1 MSIRAGLQAWKH
13 IAALLIAAAIVLA
26 APYGIAVAVRS
37 AIASIILWNAET
49 AISRTAADASAP
61 PPAISTGAANH
72 DGTERR
78 RMSGSAAATIL
89 KNKRKRR
96 LLRGVLGDCLLV
108 RRGFVLEGHRMRHGD
123 DVVAGIDEVDV
134 TGDTG

>member
-1 MSIRAGLQAWKH
+1 MSIRAGLEAWKH

-61 PPAISTGAANH
+61 PPATSTGPQATT
-72 DGTERR
+72 GP
-78 RMSGSAAATIL
+78 SAAA
-89 KNKRKRR
+89 
-96 LLRGVLGDCLLV
+96 
-108 RRGFVLEGHRMRHGD
+108 
-123 DVVAGIDEVDV
+123 
-134 TGDTG
+134 

>member
-61 PPAISTGAANH
+61 VTAISTGLPATTGPSVAA
-72 DGTERR
+72 
-78 RMSGSAAATIL
+78 
-89 KNKRKRR
+89 
-96 LLRGVLGDCLLV
+96 
-108 RRGFVLEGHRMRHGD
+108 
-123 DVVAGIDEVDV
+123 
-134 TGDTG
+134 

>member
-49 AISRTAADASAP
+49 AISRTAAEASL
-61 PPAISTGAANH
+61 PASSTGPQATT
-72 DGTERR
+72 GP
-78 RMSGSAAATIL
+78 SAAA
-89 KNKRKRR
+89 
-96 LLRGVLGDCLLV
+96 
-108 RRGFVLEGHRMRHGD
+108 
-123 DVVAGIDEVDV
+123 
-134 TGDTG
+134 

>member
-1 MSIRAGLQAWKH
+1 MSIRASLQAWKH

-61 PPAISTGAANH
+61 PPAISTGQQATT
-72 DGTERR
+72 GP
-78 RMSGSAAATIL
+78 SAAA
-89 KNKRKRR
+89 
-96 LLRGVLGDCLLV
+96 
-108 RRGFVLEGHRMRHGD
+108 
-123 DVVAGIDEVDV
+123 
-134 TGDTG
+134 

>member
-49 AISRTAADASAP
+49 AISRTAAEASL
-61 PPAISTGAANH
+61 PAISTGSQATT
-72 DGTERR
+72 GP
-78 RMSGSAAATIL
+78 SAAA
-89 KNKRKRR
+89 
-96 LLRGVLGDCLLV
+96 
-108 RRGFVLEGHRMRHGD
+108 
-123 DVVAGIDEVDV
+123 
-134 TGDTG
+134 

>member
-49 AISRTAADASAP
+49 AISRTVADASAP
-61 PPAISTGAANH
+61 LPPS
-72 DGTERR
+72 
-78 RMSGSAAATIL
+78 
-89 KNKRKRR
+89 
-96 LLRGVLGDCLLV
+96 
-108 RRGFVLEGHRMRHGD
+108 RRGRKPRPDRAPPHERIGCCLHFEK
-123 DVVAGIDEVDV
+123 
-134 TGDTG
+134 

>member
-49 AISRTAADASAP
+49 AISRTAADASMP
-61 PPAISTGAANH
+61 LPAISTGSQATT
-72 DGTERR
+72 GP
-78 RMSGSAAATIL
+78 GAAA
-89 KNKRKRR
+89 
-96 LLRGVLGDCLLV
+96 
-108 RRGFVLEGHRMRHGD
+108 
-123 DVVAGIDEVDV
+123 
-134 TGDTG
+134 

>member
-13 IAALLIAAAIVLA
+13 FAALLIAAAIVLA

-49 AISRTAADASAP
+49 AISRTAADASMP
-61 PPAISTGAANH
+61 LPAIYGVASHDWTG
-72 DGTERR
+72 RR
-78 RMSGSAAATIL
+78 RMSGSVAAYIL
-89 KNKRKRR
+89 KNKRMRR

-123 DVVAGIDEVDV
+123 DVVAGVDEVDV

>member
-49 AISRTAADASAP
+49 AISRTAADASTLL
-61 PPAISTGAANH
+61 PAIATGPQATT
-72 DGTERR
+72 GP
-78 RMSGSAAATIL
+78 SAAA
-89 KNKRKRR
+89 
-96 LLRGVLGDCLLV
+96 
-108 RRGFVLEGHRMRHGD
+108 
-123 DVVAGIDEVDV
+123 
-134 TGDTG
+134 

>member
-49 AISRTAADASAP
+49 AISRTAADASKP
-61 PPAISTGAANH
+61 LPAISTGSQATT
-72 DGTERR
+72 GP
-78 RMSGSAAATIL
+78 GAAA
-89 KNKRKRR
+89 
-96 LLRGVLGDCLLV
+96 
-108 RRGFVLEGHRMRHGD
+108 
-123 DVVAGIDEVDV
+123 
-134 TGDTG
+134 